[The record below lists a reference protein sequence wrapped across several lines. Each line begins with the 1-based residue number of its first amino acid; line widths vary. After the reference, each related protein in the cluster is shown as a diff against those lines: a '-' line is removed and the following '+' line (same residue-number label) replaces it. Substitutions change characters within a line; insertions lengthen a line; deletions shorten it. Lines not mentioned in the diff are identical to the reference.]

1 MIMQNFIAVI
11 HKAQTLFSQE
21 DMMIFAVVLLAV
33 TILPIILRAFGKRKS
48 VAAVTA
54 IVFVIYIIGNLS
66 FTIFNRE
73 TQSVA
78 SVYLTPGRDFR
89 IAFRF
94 DLGIRGTL
102 EALLHGQW
110 GKAFASMHVADASM
124 AREVLLNILLYLPL
138 GYLLPF
144 LSKTLRGHIVLITL
158 IGFLCSCATEFSQ
171 YYFRIGVFEVDDMIL
186 NTLGTLIGAI
196 IGSVLAAAWRVD

>member
-1 MIMQNFIAVI
+1 
-11 HKAQTLFSQE
+11 
-21 DMMIFAVVLLAV
+21 MIFVIVLLAV
-33 TILPIILRAFGKRKS
+33 TILPIVLSAFSKRGS

-54 IVFVIYIIGNLS
+54 IVFVIYIVGNLS

-73 TQSVA
+73 TQAAA

-89 IAFRF
+89 IAFHL
-94 DLGIRGTL
+94 DLGLNGTL
-102 EALLHGQW
+102 QALLHGQFRQ
-110 GKAFASMHVADASM
+110 AIASIHVADASM
-124 AREVLLNILLYLPL
+124 AREVLLNVLLYLPL

-144 LSKTLRGHIVLITL
+144 LSKTLRGHIILITL

-171 YYFRIGVFEVDDMIL
+171 YYFRIGVCEVDDLIL

-196 IGSVLAAAWRVD
+196 VGSVLAAAWRVD